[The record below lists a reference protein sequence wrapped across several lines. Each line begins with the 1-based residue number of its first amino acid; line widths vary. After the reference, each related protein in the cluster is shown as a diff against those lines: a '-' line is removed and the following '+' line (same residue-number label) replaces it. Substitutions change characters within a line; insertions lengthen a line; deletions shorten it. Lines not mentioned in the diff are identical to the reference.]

1 MHTAEGEYY
10 TLIVRGYRVRQMF
23 GRWRKA
29 KDESGLTCPLCNEV
43 SPEGTE
49 ECPKCYHQLGKS
61 IIDQDESVSEE
72 VSTSIFDELLA
83 EDEEGDDSEIVDWSK
98 HTFEIDEV
106 TIDVSQYEEDS
117 DSVALSAAP
126 NFAAIEADA
135 PSQIPKVAEELEEG
149 QYELSVSDAPKNVEK
164 FVVPTSKDVQTIEEP
179 THQVDLVVP
188 LLPKGAS
195 ESPQEEESLSDP
207 SEVPEEKQ
215 ESSSKDNSQAT
226 PTPAPEPAPEPVA
239 EPVAEPAAEPVA
251 VPTIPIPVVPT
262 PVVPTPVVPTP
273 VVPATSPA
281 VAPSTTPPTLPV
293 TPQANATSIPKGTS
307 EAKPEIPKL
316 PSLNSAATNGA
327 VSAATPAI
335 PSVPTTPVLPAVP
348 SSRPDANAFKPDA
361 DLDVDASEESTSA
374 TPPDLDNQMWP
385 WPQGESHDDLTVR
398 RALRQVMESVK
409 SGDLDGAARDMDKLG
424 PHLGDRK
431 EILFHVGVVL
441 KKLGREE
448 ALRRMLETARRLHP
462 EDQHVATALTSL
474 GM

>member
-1 MHTAEGEYY
+1 
-10 TLIVRGYRVRQMF
+10 MF
-23 GRWRKA
+23 ERWRKA
-29 KDESGLTCPLCNEV
+29 KEESGLTCPLCSEI
-43 SPEGTE
+43 SPEGTD

-83 EDEEGDDSEIVDWSK
+83 EDEEGDDGEIVDWSK

-195 ESPQEEESLSDP
+195 ESPQEEEPLSDP
-207 SEVPEEKQ
+207 SDVPEDKQ
-215 ESSSKDNSQAT
+215 ESSSEDNSQPIPT
-226 PTPAPEPAPEPVA
+226 PTPEPAPEPVA
-239 EPVAEPAAEPVA
+239 EPVA
-251 VPTIPIPVVPT
+251 VPTIPK
-262 PVVPTPVVPTP
+262 P

-281 VAPSTTPPTLPV
+281 VAPSTTPPALPV
-293 TPQANATSIPKGTS
+293 TPQMNATSIPKDTS

-316 PSLNSAATNGA
+316 PSLNSAASNGA
-327 VSAATPAI
+327 VAASTPAL
-335 PSVPTTPVLPAVP
+335 PSVPTTPALPAVP
-348 SSRPDANAFKPDA
+348 LSRPDANAFKQDA
-361 DLDVDASEESTSA
+361 DLDVDASVESTSA
-374 TPPDLDNQMWP
+374 TPPALDNQMWP

-409 SGDLDGAARDMDKLG
+409 SGDLDGAARDLDKLG

>member
-1 MHTAEGEYY
+1 
-10 TLIVRGYRVRQMF
+10 MF

-29 KDESGLTCPLCNEV
+29 KEEAGLTCPLCSEV

-83 EDEEGDDSEIVDWSK
+83 EDEEGDDSEVVDWSK
-98 HTFEIDEV
+98 HTFEIDDV

-117 DSVALSAAP
+117 DAVALSAAP

-135 PSQIPKVAEELEEG
+135 PSQVPKVAEELEEG
-149 QYELSVSDAPKNVEK
+149 QYELSTSDAPENVEK
-164 FVVPTSKDVQTIEEP
+164 FVVPTSKEVEIIEEP
-179 THQVDLVVP
+179 AHQVDLVVP

-195 ESPQEEESLSDP
+195 ESTQEEEPLSDP

-215 ESSSKDNSQAT
+215 TLSTEENPQAIPTISDNST
-226 PTPAPEPAPEPVA
+226 A
-239 EPVAEPAAEPVA
+239 EPVTAEPAVELVA
-251 VPTIPIPVVPT
+251 VPTPTPTPVPTSTAT
-262 PVVPTPVVPTP
+262 PVVPVTPVTALPAL
-273 VVPATSPA
+273 PAT
-281 VAPSTTPPTLPV
+281 
-293 TPQANATSIPKGTS
+293 PQVNATSTPDIAST
-307 EAKPEIPKL
+307 AKPAIPKL
-316 PSLNSAATNGA
+316 PSLNSADSNGA
-327 VSAATPAI
+327 VSTTAPVL
-335 PSVPTTPVLPAVP
+335 PSVPTTPALPTVP
-348 SSRPDANAFKPDA
+348 TSRPDANAFKQDV
-361 DLDVDASEESTSA
+361 DLDVDAESSSA
-374 TPPDLDNQMWP
+374 TPPPLDGQMWP
-385 WPQGESHDDLTVR
+385 WPQGESYDDLIVR
-398 RALRQVMESVK
+398 RKLRQVMESVK
-409 SGDLDGAARDMDKLG
+409 GGDLDGAARDLDKLG

>member
-1 MHTAEGEYY
+1 
-10 TLIVRGYRVRQMF
+10 MF

-29 KDESGLTCPLCNEV
+29 KEEAGLTCPLCSEV

-61 IIDQDESVSEE
+61 II

-83 EDEEGDDSEIVDWSK
+83 EDEEGDDSEVVDWSK
-98 HTFEIDEV
+98 HTFEIDDV

-117 DSVALSAAP
+117 DAVALSAAP

-135 PSQIPKVAEELEEG
+135 PSQVPKVAEELEEG
-149 QYELSVSDAPKNVEK
+149 QYELSTSDAPENVEK
-164 FVVPTSKDVQTIEEP
+164 FVVPTSKEVEIIEEP
-179 THQVDLVVP
+179 AHQVDLVVP

-195 ESPQEEESLSDP
+195 ESTQEEEPLSDP

-215 ESSSKDNSQAT
+215 TLSTEENPQAIPTISDNST
-226 PTPAPEPAPEPVA
+226 A
-239 EPVAEPAAEPVA
+239 EPVTAEPAVELVA
-251 VPTIPIPVVPT
+251 VPTPTPTPVPTSTAT
-262 PVVPTPVVPTP
+262 PVVPVTPVTALPAL
-273 VVPATSPA
+273 PAT
-281 VAPSTTPPTLPV
+281 
-293 TPQANATSIPKGTS
+293 PQVNATSTPDIAST
-307 EAKPEIPKL
+307 AKPAIPKL
-316 PSLNSAATNGA
+316 PSLNSADSNGA
-327 VSAATPAI
+327 VSTTAPVL
-335 PSVPTTPVLPAVP
+335 PSVPTTPALPTVP
-348 SSRPDANAFKPDA
+348 TSRPDANAFKQDV
-361 DLDVDASEESTSA
+361 DLDVDAESSSA
-374 TPPDLDNQMWP
+374 TPPPLDGQMWP
-385 WPQGESHDDLTVR
+385 WPQGESYDDLIVR
-398 RALRQVMESVK
+398 RKLRQVMESVK
-409 SGDLDGAARDMDKLG
+409 GGDLDGAARDLDKLG

>member
-1 MHTAEGEYY
+1 
-10 TLIVRGYRVRQMF
+10 MF
-23 GRWRKA
+23 ERWRKA
-29 KDESGLTCPLCNEV
+29 KEESGLTCPLCSEI
-43 SPEGTE
+43 SPEGTD

-83 EDEEGDDSEIVDWSK
+83 EDEEGDDGEIVDWSK

-195 ESPQEEESLSDP
+195 ESPQEEEPLSDP
-207 SEVPEEKQ
+207 SDVPEDKQ
-215 ESSSKDNSQAT
+215 ESLSEDNSQPIPT
-226 PTPAPEPAPEPVA
+226 PEPAPERAPEPVA
-239 EPVAEPAAEPVA
+239 EPVA
-251 VPTIPIPVVPT
+251 VPTIPK
-262 PVVPTPVVPTP
+262 P

-281 VAPSTTPPTLPV
+281 VAPSTTPPALPV
-293 TPQANATSIPKGTS
+293 TPQMNATSIPKDTS

-316 PSLNSAATNGA
+316 PSLNSAASNGA
-327 VSAATPAI
+327 VAASTPAL
-335 PSVPTTPVLPAVP
+335 PSVPTTPALPAVP
-348 SSRPDANAFKPDA
+348 SSRPDANAFKQDA
-361 DLDVDASEESTSA
+361 DLDVDASVESTSA
-374 TPPDLDNQMWP
+374 TPPALDNQMWP

-409 SGDLDGAARDMDKLG
+409 SGDLDGAARDLDKLG

>member
-1 MHTAEGEYY
+1 
-10 TLIVRGYRVRQMF
+10 MF
-23 GRWRKA
+23 GRWRKTKEEA
-29 KDESGLTCPLCNEV
+29 GLTCPLCSEV

-83 EDEEGDDSEIVDWSK
+83 EDEEGDDSEVVDWSK
-98 HTFEIDEV
+98 HTFEIDDV

-117 DSVALSAAP
+117 DAVALSAAP

-135 PSQIPKVAEELEEG
+135 PSQVPKVAEELEEG
-149 QYELSVSDAPKNVEK
+149 QYELSTSDAPENVEK
-164 FVVPTSKDVQTIEEP
+164 FVVPISKEVEIIEEP

-195 ESPQEEESLSDP
+195 ESTQEEEPLSDP
-207 SEVPEEKQ
+207 SEVPEEKRNPST
-215 ESSSKDNSQAT
+215 EENSQAI
-226 PTPAPEPAPEPVA
+226 PTT
-239 EPVAEPAAEPVA
+239 AAEPVA
-251 VPTIPIPVVPT
+251 AEPVAAEPVAAEPVSVPTPTPTPVSTPVPTATPAVPVVPVT
-262 PVVPTPVVPTP
+262 
-273 VVPATSPA
+273 A
-281 VAPSTTPPTLPV
+281 PPTLPA
-293 TPQANATSIPKGTS
+293 TPQANVISTPNPASV
-307 EAKPEIPKL
+307 AKPAIPKL
-316 PSLNSAATNGA
+316 PSLNSADSNGA
-327 VSAATPAI
+327 ISTTTPAL
-335 PSVPTTPVLPAVP
+335 PSVPTTPALPTVP
-348 SSRPDANAFKPDA
+348 VSRPDANAFKQDV
-361 DLDVDASEESTSA
+361 DLDVDAASPSA
-374 TPPDLDNQMWP
+374 TPPPLDDQMWP
-385 WPQGESHDDLTVR
+385 WPQGESYDDLIVR
-398 RALRQVMESVK
+398 RTLRQVMESVK
-409 SGDLDGAARDMDKLG
+409 GGDLDGAARDLDKLG

>member
-1 MHTAEGEYY
+1 
-10 TLIVRGYRVRQMF
+10 MF

-29 KDESGLTCPLCNEV
+29 KEEAGLTCPLCSEV

-72 VSTSIFDELLA
+72 ASTSIFDELLA
-83 EDEEGDDSEIVDWSK
+83 EDEEGDDGEVVDWSK
-98 HTFEIDEV
+98 HTFEIDDV

-117 DSVALSAAP
+117 DAVALSAAP

-188 LLPKGAS
+188 LLPKGGS
-195 ESPQEEESLSDP
+195 ESPQEEEPLSDP

-215 ESSSKDNSQAT
+215 ESSSEENSPSI
-226 PTPAPEPAPEPVA
+226 PTPAAGPSTEPVA
-239 EPVAEPAAEPVA
+239 KPVVEPVAI
-251 VPTIPIPVVPT
+251 PTI
-262 PVVPTPVVPTP
+262 PTP
-273 VVPATSPA
+273 VVPASAPA
-281 VAPSTTPPTLPV
+281 TTPTVAPRTTPPALPV
-293 TPQANATSIPKGTS
+293 TPQADATSIPKDTS

-327 VSAATPAI
+327 VAASTPAI
-335 PSVPTTPVLPAVP
+335 PSVPTTPALPAVP
-348 SSRPDANAFKPDA
+348 SSRPDANAFKQDA
-361 DLDVDASEESTSA
+361 DLDVDATVESTSA
-374 TPPDLDNQMWP
+374 TPPALDNQMWP

-409 SGDLDGAARDMDKLG
+409 SGDLDGAARDLDKLG

>member
-1 MHTAEGEYY
+1 
-10 TLIVRGYRVRQMF
+10 MF

-29 KDESGLTCPLCNEV
+29 KEEAGLTCPLCSEV

-83 EDEEGDDSEIVDWSK
+83 EDEEGDDSEVVDWSK
-98 HTFEIDEV
+98 HTFEIDDV

-117 DSVALSAAP
+117 DAVALSAAP

-135 PSQIPKVAEELEEG
+135 PSQVPKVAEELEEG
-149 QYELSVSDAPKNVEK
+149 QYELSTSDAPENVEK
-164 FVVPTSKDVQTIEEP
+164 FVVPTSKDVEIIEEP

-188 LLPKGAS
+188 LLPKGTS
-195 ESPQEEESLSDP
+195 ESAQEEDPLSDP
-207 SEVPEEKQ
+207 SEVPEEKRDF
-215 ESSSKDNSQAT
+215 SSEENSQAI
-226 PTPAPEPAPEPVA
+226 PTISDDSTA
-239 EPVAEPAAEPVA
+239 EPVTAEPAAEPVA
-251 VPTIPIPVVPT
+251 VPTPTPTPVPTSTAT
-262 PVVPTPVVPTP
+262 PVVPVTPVTAPP
-273 VVPATSPA
+273 ALPAT
-281 VAPSTTPPTLPV
+281 
-293 TPQANATSIPKGTS
+293 PQVNATSTPDIAS
-307 EAKPEIPKL
+307 AAKPAIPKL
-316 PSLNSAATNGA
+316 PSLNSADSNGA
-327 VSAATPAI
+327 VSTTAPAL
-335 PSVPTTPVLPAVP
+335 PSVPTTPALPTVP
-348 SSRPDANAFKPDA
+348 ASRPDANAFKQDV
-361 DLDVDASEESTSA
+361 DLDVDADAESSSA
-374 TPPDLDNQMWP
+374 TPPPLDDQMWP
-385 WPQGESHDDLTVR
+385 WPQGESYDDLVVR
-398 RALRQVMESVK
+398 RRLRQVMESVK
-409 SGDLDGAARDMDKLG
+409 AGDLDGAARDLDKLG

>member
-1 MHTAEGEYY
+1 
-10 TLIVRGYRVRQMF
+10 MF

-29 KDESGLTCPLCNEV
+29 KEESGLTCPLCSEV

-83 EDEEGDDSEIVDWSK
+83 EDEEGDDGEVVDWSK
-98 HTFEIDEV
+98 HTFEIDDV

-117 DSVALSAAP
+117 DAVALSAAP

-179 THQVDLVVP
+179 AHQVDLVVP

-195 ESPQEEESLSDP
+195 ESPQEEEPLSDP
-207 SEVPEEKQ
+207 SEVPEEKKQ
-215 ESSSKDNSQAT
+215 SSSEDNSQPI
-226 PTPAPEPAPEPVA
+226 PTTVAEPGPEPV
-239 EPVAEPAAEPVA
+239 V
-251 VPTIPIPVVPT
+251 VPTTTAT
-262 PVVPTPVVPTP
+262 PVVPVATPT
-273 VVPATSPA
+273 
-281 VAPSTTPPTLPV
+281 VAPVTTPPALPV
-293 TPQANATSIPKGTS
+293 TPQEKATSIPKATS
-307 EAKPEIPKL
+307 EAKPAIPKL
-316 PSLNSAATNGA
+316 PSLNSAASNGA
-327 VSAATPAI
+327 VAATAPAL
-335 PSVPTTPVLPAVP
+335 PSVPTTPALPAVP
-348 SSRPDANAFKPDA
+348 SSRPDANAFKQDA
-361 DLDVDASEESTSA
+361 DLDVDATVESTSA
-374 TPPDLDNQMWP
+374 TPPALDNQMWP

-409 SGDLDGAARDMDKLG
+409 SGDLDGAARDLDKLG

>member
-251 VPTIPIPVVPT
+251 VPTIP
-262 PVVPTPVVPTP
+262 TPVVPTP

>member
-1 MHTAEGEYY
+1 
-10 TLIVRGYRVRQMF
+10 MF

-29 KDESGLTCPLCNEV
+29 KEEAGLTCPLCSEV

-83 EDEEGDDSEIVDWSK
+83 EDEEGDDSEVVDWSK
-98 HTFEIDEV
+98 HTFEIDDV

-117 DSVALSAAP
+117 DAVALSAAP

-135 PSQIPKVAEELEEG
+135 PSQVPKVAEELEEG
-149 QYELSVSDAPKNVEK
+149 QYELSTSDAPENVEK
-164 FVVPTSKDVQTIEEP
+164 FVVPTSKDVEIIEEP

-188 LLPKGAS
+188 LLPKGTS
-195 ESPQEEESLSDP
+195 ESAQEEDPLSDP
-207 SEVPEEKQ
+207 SEVPEEKRDF
-215 ESSSKDNSQAT
+215 SSEENSQAI
-226 PTPAPEPAPEPVA
+226 PTISDDSTA
-239 EPVAEPAAEPVA
+239 EPVTAEPAVEPVA
-251 VPTIPIPVVPT
+251 VPTPTPTPTPVPTSTAT
-262 PVVPTPVVPTP
+262 PVVPVV
-273 VVPATSPA
+273 
-281 VAPSTTPPTLPV
+281 PV
-293 TPQANATSIPKGTS
+293 TPVTAPPALPATPQVNATSTPDIAS
-307 EAKPEIPKL
+307 AAKPAIPKL
-316 PSLNSAATNGA
+316 PSLNSADSNGA
-327 VSAATPAI
+327 VSTTAPAL
-335 PSVPTTPVLPAVP
+335 PSVPTTPALPTVP
-348 SSRPDANAFKPDA
+348 ASRPDANAFKQDV
-361 DLDVDASEESTSA
+361 DLDVDADAESSSA
-374 TPPDLDNQMWP
+374 TPPPLDDQMWP
-385 WPQGESHDDLTVR
+385 WPQGESYDDLVVR
-398 RALRQVMESVK
+398 RRLRQVMESVK
-409 SGDLDGAARDMDKLG
+409 GGDLDGAARDLDKLG

>member
-262 PVVPTPVVPTP
+262 PVVPTPVVP
-273 VVPATSPA
+273 ATSPA

>member
-1 MHTAEGEYY
+1 
-10 TLIVRGYRVRQMF
+10 MF

-251 VPTIPIPVVPT
+251 VPTIP
-262 PVVPTPVVPTP
+262 TPVVPTP

-374 TPPDLDNQMWP
+374 TPPDLDTQMWP

>member
-1 MHTAEGEYY
+1 
-10 TLIVRGYRVRQMF
+10 MF
-23 GRWRKA
+23 GRWRKT
-29 KDESGLTCPLCNEV
+29 KEESGLTCPLCSEI

-215 ESSSKDNSQAT
+215 ESSSKDNSQAI

-251 VPTIPIPVVPT
+251 VPTIPT

-281 VAPSTTPPTLPV
+281 VAPSTTPPALPV
-293 TPQANATSIPKGTS
+293 TPQMNATSIPKDTS

-316 PSLNSAATNGA
+316 PSLNSAASNGA
-327 VSAATPAI
+327 VAASTPAL
-335 PSVPTTPVLPAVP
+335 PSVPTTPALPAVP
-348 SSRPDANAFKPDA
+348 SSRPDANAFKQDA
-361 DLDVDASEESTSA
+361 DLDVDASVESTSA
-374 TPPDLDNQMWP
+374 TPPALDNQMWP
-385 WPQGESHDDLTVR
+385 WPQGEPHDDLTVR

-409 SGDLDGAARDMDKLG
+409 SGDLDGAARDLDKLG

>member
-1 MHTAEGEYY
+1 
-10 TLIVRGYRVRQMF
+10 MF

-29 KDESGLTCPLCNEV
+29 KEEAGLTCPLCSEV

-83 EDEEGDDSEIVDWSK
+83 EDEEGDDSEVVDWSK
-98 HTFEIDEV
+98 HTFEIDDV

-117 DSVALSAAP
+117 DAVALSAAP

-135 PSQIPKVAEELEEG
+135 PSQVPKVAEELEEG
-149 QYELSVSDAPKNVEK
+149 QYELSTSDAPENVEK
-164 FVVPTSKDVQTIEEP
+164 FVVPTSKEVEIIEEP
-179 THQVDLVVP
+179 AHQVDLVVP

-195 ESPQEEESLSDP
+195 ESTQEEEPLSDP

-215 ESSSKDNSQAT
+215 TLSTEENSQAI
-226 PTPAPEPAPEPVA
+226 PTISDNSTA
-239 EPVAEPAAEPVA
+239 EPVTAEPAAEPVA
-251 VPTIPIPVVPT
+251 VPTPTPTPVPTSTAT
-262 PVVPTPVVPTP
+262 PVVPVTPVTALPAL
-273 VVPATSPA
+273 PAT
-281 VAPSTTPPTLPV
+281 
-293 TPQANATSIPKGTS
+293 PQVNATSTPDIAST
-307 EAKPEIPKL
+307 AKPAIPKL
-316 PSLNSAATNGA
+316 PSLNSADSNGA
-327 VSAATPAI
+327 VSTTAPVL
-335 PSVPTTPVLPAVP
+335 PSVPTTPALPTVP
-348 SSRPDANAFKPDA
+348 TSRPDANAFKQDV
-361 DLDVDASEESTSA
+361 DLDVDAESSSA
-374 TPPDLDNQMWP
+374 TPPPLDGQMWP
-385 WPQGESHDDLTVR
+385 WPQGESYDDLIVR
-398 RALRQVMESVK
+398 RKLRQVMESVK
-409 SGDLDGAARDMDKLG
+409 GGDLDGAARDLDKLG

>member
-1 MHTAEGEYY
+1 
-10 TLIVRGYRVRQMF
+10 MF
-23 GRWRKA
+23 GRWRKG
-29 KDESGLTCPLCNEV
+29 KEESGLTCPLCSEV

-83 EDEEGDDSEIVDWSK
+83 EDEEGDDGEVVDWSK
-98 HTFEIDEV
+98 HTFEIDDV

-117 DSVALSAAP
+117 DAVALSAAP

-179 THQVDLVVP
+179 AHQVDLVVP

-195 ESPQEEESLSDP
+195 ESPQEEEPLSDP
-207 SEVPEEKQ
+207 SEVPEEKK
-215 ESSSKDNSQAT
+215 ETSSEDNSQPI
-226 PTPAPEPAPEPVA
+226 PTTVAEPGPEPV
-239 EPVAEPAAEPVA
+239 V
-251 VPTIPIPVVPT
+251 VPTTTAT
-262 PVVPTPVVPTP
+262 PVVPVATPT
-273 VVPATSPA
+273 
-281 VAPSTTPPTLPV
+281 VAPVTTPPALPV
-293 TPQANATSIPKGTS
+293 TPQEKATSIPKATS

-316 PSLNSAATNGA
+316 PSLNSAASNGA
-327 VSAATPAI
+327 VAATAPAL
-335 PSVPTTPVLPAVP
+335 PSVPTTPTLPAVP
-348 SSRPDANAFKPDA
+348 SSRPDANAFKQDA
-361 DLDVDASEESTSA
+361 DLDVDATVESTSA
-374 TPPDLDNQMWP
+374 TPPALDNQMWP

-409 SGDLDGAARDMDKLG
+409 SGDLDGAARDLDKLG

>member
-1 MHTAEGEYY
+1 
-10 TLIVRGYRVRQMF
+10 MF

-29 KDESGLTCPLCNEV
+29 KEEAGITCPLCSEV

-61 IIDQDESVSEE
+61 IIEQDDSVSKE

-83 EDEEGDDSEIVDWSK
+83 EDEDGDDGEVVDWSR
-98 HTFEIDEV
+98 HTFEIDDV

-117 DSVALSAAP
+117 EAVALSAAP

-135 PSQIPKVAEELEEG
+135 PSQVPKVAEELEEG
-149 QYELSVSDAPKNVEK
+149 EYELSTSDAPTNVEK
-164 FVVPTSKDVQTIEEP
+164 FVVPTTTTEFEAVEEP

-195 ESPQEEESLSDP
+195 EMPSEEEPLADP

-215 ESSSKDNSQAT
+215 EPSSEVIAQPV
-226 PTPAPEPAPEPVA
+226 PTAAAESVA
-239 EPVAEPAAEPVA
+239 ESVA
-251 VPTIPIPVVPT
+251 VKPVVVPT
-262 PVVPTPVVPTP
+262 PTTVPTTTPVASATPPPALPTP
-273 VVPATSPA
+273 
-281 VAPSTTPPTLPV
+281 
-293 TPQANATSIPKGTS
+293 PQAAPTPSPNPAHA
-307 EAKPEIPKL
+307 AKPEIPKL
-316 PSLNSAATNGA
+316 PSLNPAAANGA
-327 VSAATPAI
+327 VATPTPALPSVPATPAV
-335 PSVPTTPVLPAVP
+335 PSVPTTPALPAVP
-348 SSRPDANAFKPDA
+348 SSRPDANAFNQDVE
-361 DLDVDASEESTSA
+361 LDVDAPAESQSA
-374 TPPDLDNQMWP
+374 TPPSLDDQMWP
-385 WPQGESHDDLTVR
+385 WPQGEPYDDLIVKR
-398 RALRQVMESVK
+398 KLRQVMESVK
-409 SGDLDGAARDMDKLG
+409 GGDLDGAARDLDKLG

>member
-1 MHTAEGEYY
+1 
-10 TLIVRGYRVRQMF
+10 MF
-23 GRWRKA
+23 GRWRKG
-29 KDESGLTCPLCNEV
+29 KEESGLTCPLCSEV

-83 EDEEGDDSEIVDWSK
+83 EDEEGDDGEVVDWSK
-98 HTFEIDEV
+98 HTFEIDDV

-117 DSVALSAAP
+117 DAVALSAAP

-179 THQVDLVVP
+179 SHQVDLVVP

-195 ESPQEEESLSDP
+195 ESPQEEEPLSDP
-207 SEVPEEKQ
+207 SEVPEEKK
-215 ESSSKDNSQAT
+215 ETSSEDNSQPI
-226 PTPAPEPAPEPVA
+226 PTTVAEPGPEPV
-239 EPVAEPAAEPVA
+239 V
-251 VPTIPIPVVPT
+251 VPTTTAT
-262 PVVPTPVVPTP
+262 PVVPVATPT
-273 VVPATSPA
+273 
-281 VAPSTTPPTLPV
+281 VAPVTTPPALPV
-293 TPQANATSIPKGTS
+293 TPQEKATSIPKATS

-316 PSLNSAATNGA
+316 PSLNSAASNGA
-327 VSAATPAI
+327 VAATAPAL
-335 PSVPTTPVLPAVP
+335 PSVPTTPTLPAVP
-348 SSRPDANAFKPDA
+348 SSRPDANAFKQDA
-361 DLDVDASEESTSA
+361 DLDVDATVESTSA
-374 TPPDLDNQMWP
+374 TPPALDNQMWP

-409 SGDLDGAARDMDKLG
+409 SGDLDGAARDLDKLG

>member
-1 MHTAEGEYY
+1 
-10 TLIVRGYRVRQMF
+10 MF

-29 KDESGLTCPLCNEV
+29 KEESGLTCPLCSEV

-61 IIDQDESVSEE
+61 IIDQAESVSEE

-83 EDEEGDDSEIVDWSK
+83 EDEEGDDGEVVDWSK
-98 HTFEIDEV
+98 HTFEIDDV

-117 DSVALSAAP
+117 DAVALSAAP

-164 FVVPTSKDVQTIEEP
+164 FVVPTSKDVQIIEEP

-195 ESPQEEESLSDP
+195 ESPQEEEPLSDP
-207 SEVPEEKQ
+207 SEVPEEKK
-215 ESSSKDNSQAT
+215 ESSSEDNSQPI
-226 PTPAPEPAPEPVA
+226 PTTVAEPGPEPV
-239 EPVAEPAAEPVA
+239 V
-251 VPTIPIPVVPT
+251 VPTTTAT
-262 PVVPTPVVPTP
+262 PVVPVAIPT
-273 VVPATSPA
+273 
-281 VAPSTTPPTLPV
+281 VAPVTTPPALPV
-293 TPQANATSIPKGTS
+293 TPQENATSIPKATS

-316 PSLNSAATNGA
+316 PSLNSAASNGA
-327 VSAATPAI
+327 VAATAPAL
-335 PSVPTTPVLPAVP
+335 PSVPTTPALPAVP
-348 SSRPDANAFKPDA
+348 SSRPDANAFKQDA
-361 DLDVDASEESTSA
+361 DLDVDATVESTSA
-374 TPPDLDNQMWP
+374 TPPALDNQMWP

-409 SGDLDGAARDMDKLG
+409 SGDLDGAARDLDKLG

>member
-251 VPTIPIPVVPT
+251 VPTIPTPVVPT

>member
-83 EDEEGDDSEIVDWSK
+83 EDEEGDDCEIVDWSK

-251 VPTIPIPVVPT
+251 VPTIPT
-262 PVVPTPVVPTP
+262 QVVPTPVVPTP

>member
-1 MHTAEGEYY
+1 
-10 TLIVRGYRVRQMF
+10 MF
-23 GRWRKA
+23 ERWRKA
-29 KDESGLTCPLCNEV
+29 KEESGLTCPLCSEI
-43 SPEGTE
+43 SPEGTD

-195 ESPQEEESLSDP
+195 ESPQEEEPLSDP
-207 SEVPEEKQ
+207 SDVPEDKQ
-215 ESSSKDNSQAT
+215 ESSSEDNSQPIPT
-226 PTPAPEPAPEPVA
+226 PEPAPEPAPEPVA
-239 EPVAEPAAEPVA
+239 EPVA
-251 VPTIPIPVVPT
+251 VPTIPK
-262 PVVPTPVVPTP
+262 P

-281 VAPSTTPPTLPV
+281 VAPSTTPPALPV
-293 TPQANATSIPKGTS
+293 TPQMNATSIPKDTS

-316 PSLNSAATNGA
+316 PSLNSAASNGA
-327 VSAATPAI
+327 VAASTPAL
-335 PSVPTTPVLPAVP
+335 PSVPTTPALPAVP
-348 SSRPDANAFKPDA
+348 SSRPDANAFKQDA
-361 DLDVDASEESTSA
+361 DLDVDATVESTSA
-374 TPPDLDNQMWP
+374 TPPALDNQMWP

-409 SGDLDGAARDMDKLG
+409 SGDLDGAARDLDKLG

>member
-1 MHTAEGEYY
+1 
-10 TLIVRGYRVRQMF
+10 MF

-29 KDESGLTCPLCNEV
+29 KEESGLTCPLCSEV

-61 IIDQDESVSEE
+61 IIDQNESVSEE

-83 EDEEGDDSEIVDWSK
+83 EDEEGDDGEVVDWSK
-98 HTFEIDEV
+98 HTFEIDDV

-117 DSVALSAAP
+117 DAVALSAAP

-179 THQVDLVVP
+179 AHQVDLVVP

-195 ESPQEEESLSDP
+195 ESPQEEEPLSDP
-207 SEVPEEKQ
+207 SEVPEEKK
-215 ESSSKDNSQAT
+215 ESSSEDNSQPI
-226 PTPAPEPAPEPVA
+226 PTTVA
-239 EPVAEPAAEPVA
+239 EPGPKPVV
-251 VPTIPIPVVPT
+251 VPTTTAT
-262 PVVPTPVVPTP
+262 PVVPVANPT
-273 VVPATSPA
+273 
-281 VAPSTTPPTLPV
+281 VAPVTTPPALPV
-293 TPQANATSIPKGTS
+293 TPQEKATSIPKATS

-316 PSLNSAATNGA
+316 PSLNSAASNGA
-327 VSAATPAI
+327 VAATAPAL
-335 PSVPTTPVLPAVP
+335 PSVPTTPALPAVP
-348 SSRPDANAFKPDA
+348 SSRPDSNAFKQDA
-361 DLDVDASEESTSA
+361 DLDVDATVESTSA
-374 TPPDLDNQMWP
+374 TPPALDNQMWP

-409 SGDLDGAARDMDKLG
+409 NGDLDGAARDLDKLG

>member
-1 MHTAEGEYY
+1 
-10 TLIVRGYRVRQMF
+10 MF

-29 KDESGLTCPLCNEV
+29 KEESGLTCPLCSEV

-83 EDEEGDDSEIVDWSK
+83 EDEEGDDGEVVDWSK
-98 HTFEIDEV
+98 HTFEIDDV

-117 DSVALSAAP
+117 DAVALSAAP

-195 ESPQEEESLSDP
+195 ESPQEEEPLSDP
-207 SEVPEEKQ
+207 SEVPEEKKQ
-215 ESSSKDNSQAT
+215 SSPEDNSQPI
-226 PTPAPEPAPEPVA
+226 PTTVAEPGPEPV
-239 EPVAEPAAEPVA
+239 V
-251 VPTIPIPVVPT
+251 VPTTTAT
-262 PVVPTPVVPTP
+262 PVVPVATPT
-273 VVPATSPA
+273 
-281 VAPSTTPPTLPV
+281 VAPVTTPPALPV
-293 TPQANATSIPKGTS
+293 TPQEKATSIPKATS

-316 PSLNSAATNGA
+316 PSLNSAASNGA
-327 VSAATPAI
+327 VAATAPAL
-335 PSVPTTPVLPAVP
+335 PSVPTTPALPAVP
-348 SSRPDANAFKPDA
+348 SSRPDANAFKQDA
-361 DLDVDASEESTSA
+361 DLDVDVTVESTSA
-374 TPPDLDNQMWP
+374 TPPALDNQMWP

-409 SGDLDGAARDMDKLG
+409 SGDLDGAARDLDKLG

-448 ALRRMLETARRLHP
+448 ALRRILETARRLHP

>member
-1 MHTAEGEYY
+1 
-10 TLIVRGYRVRQMF
+10 MF
-23 GRWRKA
+23 GRWRKG
-29 KDESGLTCPLCNEV
+29 KEESGLTCPLCSEV

-61 IIDQDESVSEE
+61 IIDQDESISEE

-83 EDEEGDDSEIVDWSK
+83 EDEEGEDGEVVDWSK
-98 HTFEIDEV
+98 HTFEIDDV

-117 DSVALSAAP
+117 DAVALSAAP

-135 PSQIPKVAEELEEG
+135 PSQIPKVVEELEEG
-149 QYELSVSDAPKNVEK
+149 QYELSISDAPKNVEK
-164 FVVPTSKDVQTIEEP
+164 FVVPTSKEVEIIEEP

-195 ESPQEEESLSDP
+195 ESPQEEEPLSDP
-207 SEVPEEKQ
+207 SEVLEEKQ
-215 ESSSKDNSQAT
+215 EPSSEDNSQPI
-226 PTPAPEPAPEPVA
+226 PTTVA
-239 EPVAEPAAEPVA
+239 EPVAEPV
-251 VPTIPIPVVPT
+251 VVPT
-262 PVVPTPVVPTP
+262 TTATPVAPVTTPT
-273 VVPATSPA
+273 
-281 VAPSTTPPTLPV
+281 VAPVTTPPALPA
-293 TPQANATSIPKGTS
+293 TPQMNATSIPNVTS
-307 EAKPEIPKL
+307 EVKPEIPKL
-316 PSLNSAATNGA
+316 PTLNSAASNGA
-327 VSAATPAI
+327 VAATAPAL

-348 SSRPDANAFKPDA
+348 ASRPDANAFKQDA
-361 DLDVDASEESTSA
+361 DLDVDADVESTSA
-374 TPPDLDNQMWP
+374 NPPALDSQMWP
-385 WPQGESHDDLTVR
+385 WSQEESYDDLTVR

-409 SGDLDGAARDMDKLG
+409 GGDLDGAARDLDKLG

>member
-1 MHTAEGEYY
+1 
-10 TLIVRGYRVRQMF
+10 MF

-29 KDESGLTCPLCNEV
+29 KEESGLTCPLCSEV

-61 IIDQDESVSEE
+61 IIDQEVSVSKE

-83 EDEEGDDSEIVDWSK
+83 EDEEGDDGEVVDWSK

-135 PSQIPKVAEELEEG
+135 PSQVPKVPKVTEELEDGE
-149 QYELSVSDAPKNVEK
+149 YELSVSDAPGNVEK
-164 FVVPTSKDVQTIEEP
+164 FVVPISKEVEIIEEP

-188 LLPKGAS
+188 LLPKGS
-195 ESPQEEESLSDP
+195 TENSQEEALSDP

-215 ESSSKDNSQAT
+215 ESSSEYNLQSIQTTAVEPVVVQTTTAT
-226 PTPAPEPAPEPVA
+226 P
-239 EPVAEPAAEPVA
+239 
-251 VPTIPIPVVPT
+251 
-262 PVVPTPVVPTP
+262 
-273 VVPATSPA
+273 
-281 VAPSTTPPTLPV
+281 VAPVTTPLALPV
-293 TPQANATSIPKGTS
+293 TPQMNATSVPNATS
-307 EAKPEIPKL
+307 VAKPGIPKL
-316 PSLNSAATNGA
+316 PSLNSTALNGEVATTVPVPTVPNVPVPTVPVPTVPVPTVPVPTVPVPTVPVPA
-327 VSAATPAI
+327 VPVPA
-335 PSVPTTPVLPAVP
+335 VPTTPSLPSFP
-348 SSRPDANAFKPDA
+348 SSRPDANAFKQDA
-361 DLDVDASEESTSA
+361 ELDVDTDAKSTSA
-374 TPPDLDNQMWP
+374 TPPALDDQMWP
-385 WPQGESHDDLTVR
+385 WPQGESYDDLTVR
-398 RALRQVMESVK
+398 RVLRQVMESVK
-409 SGDLDGAARDMDKLG
+409 GGDLDGAARDLDKLG

>member
-1 MHTAEGEYY
+1 
-10 TLIVRGYRVRQMF
+10 MF
-23 GRWRKA
+23 GRWRKS
-29 KDESGLTCPLCNEV
+29 KEESGLTCPLCSET

-195 ESPQEEESLSDP
+195 ESPQEEEPLSDP
-207 SEVPEEKQ
+207 SDVPEDKQ
-215 ESSSKDNSQAT
+215 ESSSEDNSQPI
-226 PTPAPEPAPEPVA
+226 PTPEPAPEPVA
-239 EPVAEPAAEPVA
+239 EPVA
-251 VPTIPIPVVPT
+251 VPTIPK
-262 PVVPTPVVPTP
+262 P

-281 VAPSTTPPTLPV
+281 VAPSTTPPALPV
-293 TPQANATSIPKGTS
+293 TPQMNATSIPKDTS

-316 PSLNSAATNGA
+316 PSLNSAASNGA
-327 VSAATPAI
+327 VAASTPAL
-335 PSVPTTPVLPAVP
+335 PSVPTTPALPAVP
-348 SSRPDANAFKPDA
+348 SSRPDANAFKQDA
-361 DLDVDASEESTSA
+361 DLDVDATVESTSA
-374 TPPDLDNQMWP
+374 TPPALDNQMWP

-409 SGDLDGAARDMDKLG
+409 SGDLDGAARDLDKLG

>member
-1 MHTAEGEYY
+1 
-10 TLIVRGYRVRQMF
+10 MF

-29 KDESGLTCPLCNEV
+29 KEESGLTCPLCSEV

-83 EDEEGDDSEIVDWSK
+83 EDEEGVDGEVVDWSK
-98 HTFEIDEV
+98 HTFEIDDV

-117 DSVALSAAP
+117 DAVALSAAP

-179 THQVDLVVP
+179 AHQVDLVVP

-195 ESPQEEESLSDP
+195 ENPQEEEPLSDP
-207 SEVPEEKQ
+207 SEVPEEKK
-215 ESSSKDNSQAT
+215 ESSSEDNSQPI
-226 PTPAPEPAPEPVA
+226 PTTVAEPGPEPV
-239 EPVAEPAAEPVA
+239 V
-251 VPTIPIPVVPT
+251 VPTTTAT
-262 PVVPTPVVPTP
+262 PVVPVATPT
-273 VVPATSPA
+273 
-281 VAPSTTPPTLPV
+281 VAPVTTPPALPV
-293 TPQANATSIPKGTS
+293 TPQEKATSIPKATS
-307 EAKPEIPKL
+307 EAKPAIPKL
-316 PSLNSAATNGA
+316 PSLNSAASNGA
-327 VSAATPAI
+327 VAATAPAL
-335 PSVPTTPVLPAVP
+335 PSVPTTPALPAVP
-348 SSRPDANAFKPDA
+348 SSRPDANAFKQDA
-361 DLDVDASEESTSA
+361 DLDVDATVESTSA
-374 TPPDLDNQMWP
+374 TAPALDNQMWP

-409 SGDLDGAARDMDKLG
+409 SGDLDGAARDLDKLG

>member
-251 VPTIPIPVVPT
+251 VPTIPT

>member
-1 MHTAEGEYY
+1 
-10 TLIVRGYRVRQMF
+10 MF
-23 GRWRKA
+23 GRWRKS
-29 KDESGLTCPLCNEV
+29 KEESGLTCPLCSET

-135 PSQIPKVAEELEEG
+135 PSQIPKVAEELEDG
-149 QYELSVSDAPKNVEK
+149 QYELSVSDAPENVEK
-164 FVVPTSKDVQTIEEP
+164 FVVPSSKDVQIIEEP

-195 ESPQEEESLSDP
+195 ESPQEEEPLFDP

-215 ESSSKDNSQAT
+215 ESSSEDNSQPI
-226 PTPAPEPAPEPVA
+226 PTTVA
-239 EPVAEPAAEPVA
+239 EPEPEPVA
-251 VPTIPIPVVPT
+251 VPTTTT
-262 PVVPTPVVPTP
+262 PVVPVTIPT
-273 VVPATSPA
+273 A
-281 VAPSTTPPTLPV
+281 APSTPPPALPV
-293 TPQANATSIPKGTS
+293 TPEMNATLIPKDTS

-316 PSLNSAATNGA
+316 PSLNSAASNGA
-327 VSAATPAI
+327 VAASTPAL
-335 PSVPTTPVLPAVP
+335 PSVPTTPALPAVP
-348 SSRPDANAFKPDA
+348 SSRPDANAFKQDA
-361 DLDVDASEESTSA
+361 DLDVDASVESTSA
-374 TPPDLDNQMWP
+374 TPPALDNQMWP

-409 SGDLDGAARDMDKLG
+409 SGDLDGAARDLDKLG